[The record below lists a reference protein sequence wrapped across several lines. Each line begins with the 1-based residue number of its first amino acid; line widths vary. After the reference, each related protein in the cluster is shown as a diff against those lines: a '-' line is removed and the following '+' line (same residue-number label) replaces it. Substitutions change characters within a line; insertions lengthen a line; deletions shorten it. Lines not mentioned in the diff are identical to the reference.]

1 MGDFKTTYQ
10 ESNFATRYGI
20 FWARELPGFTLLQCQ
35 ERIAVSCGEKNSKSI
50 KVLHLYFGSHI
61 SAFYKVKYPMCINHL
76 CLQDYVSGM
85 SVFEPNIINT
95 VVKTEYFLPM
105 PFTRIFDHMH

>member
-1 MGDFKTTYQ
+1 
-10 ESNFATRYGI
+10 
-20 FWARELPGFTLLQCQ
+20 
-35 ERIAVSCGEKNSKSI
+35 
-50 KVLHLYFGSHI
+50 
-61 SAFYKVKYPMCINHL
+61 MCINHL

-95 VVKTEYFLPM
+95 VVKTEHFLPM